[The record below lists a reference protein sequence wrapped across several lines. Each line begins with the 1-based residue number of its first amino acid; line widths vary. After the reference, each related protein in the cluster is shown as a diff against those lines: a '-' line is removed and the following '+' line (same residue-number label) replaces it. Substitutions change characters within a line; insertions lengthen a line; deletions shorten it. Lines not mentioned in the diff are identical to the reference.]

1 MRTTYWLVLLAL
13 AWLVTA
19 VIALQI
25 GRRSAAASARRV
37 TLVGTVKEI
46 MQGIVDPSADVV
58 WESVATNITAAGI
71 EEKAPKT
78 DDEWAVVQHSA
89 LMLAEAANLLKMEG
103 RAIARPDEA
112 NTKSGPD
119 APELTPVEIQEKV
132 ARDWSLWL
140 KYADGLQD
148 VAINA
153 WRVTNARD
161 VNGVLEVGDALD
173 KACENCHLQY
183 WYPDDKKP
191 DRARTPGPRPSSTKQ
206 P

>member
-1 MRTTYWLVLLAL
+1 MRTAHWLLLLAV
-13 AWLVTA
+13 AVVVTG
-19 VIALQI
+19 VIAAQR
-25 GRRSAAASARRV
+25 GRRLAGASATRL

-46 MQGIVDPSADVV
+46 MQGIVDPSADVL
-58 WESVATNITAAGI
+58 WESVATSITAAGV

-89 LMLAEAANLLKMEG
+89 LMLAEAASLLKMEG

-112 NTKSGPD
+112 NTKSGSD
-119 APELTPVEIQEKV
+119 APELTPAEIQAKV
-132 ARDWSLWL
+132 DRDWSLWL
-140 KYADGLQD
+140 KYADRLQE
-148 VAINA
+148 VAIKA

-161 VNGVLEVGDALD
+161 VNGVVEVGDALD
-173 KACENCHLQY
+173 KACERCHLQY

-191 DRARTPGPRPSSTKQ
+191 DRARTPGAHAGPAKQ

>member
-1 MRTTYWLVLLAL
+1 MRTGYWLAVLTLAVV
-13 AWLVTA
+13 VTGA
-19 VIALQI
+19 IAFQR
-25 GRRSAAASARRV
+25 GRRSAAAYASRV

-46 MQGIVDPSADVV
+46 MQGIVDPSADVL
-58 WESVATNITAAGI
+58 WESVATNITAAGV

-89 LMLAEAANLLKMEG
+89 LRLAEAATLLKMEG
-103 RAIARPDEA
+103 REIARPGEDTA
-112 NTKSGPD
+112 TSGPN
-119 APELTPVEIQEKV
+119 APELTPAEIKVKV

-140 KYADGLQD
+140 KYADGLQE
-148 VAINA
+148 VAIKA
-153 WRVTNARD
+153 LSVTNARD

-191 DRARTPGPRPSSTKQ
+191 DRARTPGPRGGPASQ